1 MENIKNNVVKEKIL
15 PFFNKNYGFFV
26 IPVFI
31 FLVFGIAEAC
41 FGIWPFGYTCMSSYD
56 HLAQVCP
63 LLEHYFAFFDG
74 TDGLF
79 HTFFVGGGM
88 DLFGSLAYCTISPF
102 TFVFLLGG
110 KGNVINMISIVLPLK
125 VSCAAVAALLFLKR
139 YFKDIPYY
147 LSVVMAILYA
157 FGGYLYVANT
167 YVNWVDLMIY
177 MPVLVSGF
185 IRFIRTDRLTMFV
198 IGLILN
204 IYTCFS
210 ISCFSFFSLFPILV
224 LYVVICVNKE
234 EKTHKLARLCFGF
247 VLGIAISLPLLIPA
261 FYAFKV
267 SSRNTGLFS
276 EIFKTY
282 TKNQIED
289 GKLVQHLYE
298 KLTYFLCNST
308 FVFLGAVY
316 FVRSEKGDKFAF
328 FSIFAFLI
336 LIIPCLVEES
346 MSLLNMGSTYSYTYR
361 FGFLMDMFGLY
372 ISAKSVS
379 SILALDG
386 ETSRAAEKTTDG
398 AAENASEVGR
408 SVGALDKKSKK
419 PFSEFSAGKKTFIAL
434 LVVSVLVT
442 LGGIFTFSFF
452 RFILNG
458 DYKNN
463 KLVEKMVEWFS
474 LSSDNMPFDGFFACF
489 AHSCGGLEAIV
500 VLFLAATVIF
510 IVATLFV
517 KFKLVKFKEVASL
530 LCVLSLSQC
539 VFYGFATVKGNRQGG
554 SKENYDQYSSM
565 IEQIKENYGD
575 EYSRLKSHDYYI
587 SGDSPLTLR
596 NYTYSIFS
604 SVTDAENFRVKRAF
618 GYSGGTNSIRS
629 NGGSTFADAF
639 MSYRFEV
646 YDFYCRENKSN
657 HTACMPSAERNS
669 YLKRTDIYAW
679 SKPVLDVRKKENGSG
694 KNVSLYSVQPDY
706 NGVFK
711 DVIPYRDIVFSVR
724 REDGKLTFSV
734 NGMEVYTTGELSA
747 EPDTVKVV
755 MNRVTNAEAS
765 EFTLDG
771 LAQASLTASSGCK
784 KNGDKYTF
792 SYSDSNMTGYLT
804 YKNADDFKTSEV
816 KIGYEG
822 VRDSN
827 AFIGLRVTLKNGEQ
841 YWIQANTPRYT
852 VYENTLSLPSCMVVD
867 GENIVYDEDD
877 SRSKKEIAVYEFLS
891 GTSFGGSSVS
901 KSNINALKKKLDGR
915 EVRYELK
922 RNEIVLP
929 TITAEKGQS
938 LFINYV
944 NIKGYEV
951 KVNGVK
957 REMKTNPTGLMV
969 IPLDEGEN
977 TVTIKYRSPYYKYM
991 LAGFAIGAI
1000 IVALYLLL
1008 TRKFSGFVAKC
1019 EKVVA
1024 IAAVVLA
1031 AALILFFFVFPT
1043 GLFLKKFFF
1052 DYLKLIF

>member
-1 MENIKNNVVKEKIL
+1 MEKSVFKEKIL
-15 PFFNKNYGFFV
+15 PFLNKNYGFFA
-26 IPVFI
+26 IPVFV

-56 HLAQVCP
+56 HLAQVSP
-63 LLEHYFAFFDG
+63 LLEHYFAVFDG

-125 VSCAAVAALLFLKR
+125 VSCAAVVALLFLKR

-147 LSVVMAILYA
+147 ISVVMAVLYA

-185 IRFIRTDRLTMFV
+185 IRFIKTDRLTMFV
-198 IGLILN
+198 VGLVLN

-224 LYVVICVNKE
+224 LYVIICVNKE
-234 EKTHKLARLCFGF
+234 ERAHKLTRLCLGF

-267 SSRNTGLFS
+267 SSRNTGIFS

-282 TKNQIED
+282 TKEDIEK

-298 KLTYFLCNST
+298 KLTYFLCNSA

-336 LIIPCLVEES
+336 LIVPCLVEES

-379 SILALDG
+379 SILRLDDASCKDSKKATG
-386 ETSRAAEKTTDG
+386 DVT
-398 AAENASEVGR
+398 ENERQVVVSEV
-408 SVGALDKKSKK
+408 KSKN
-419 PFSEFSAGKKTFIAL
+419 PFSDFSAGKKTFIAL
-434 LVVSVLVT
+434 LTVSILVT
-442 LGGIFTFSFF
+442 LGGIFTFLFF
-452 RFILNG
+452 RFILDG
-458 DYKNN
+458 DYKND
-463 KLVEKMVEWFS
+463 KLVEKIAEWFS
-474 LSSDNMPFDGFFACF
+474 LSSDNMPFDGFFASF
-489 AHSCGGLEAIV
+489 AHSCGGLEAVI
-500 VLFLAATVIF
+500 VLFLAATIIF
-510 IVATLFV
+510 VVATLFV
-517 KFKLVKFKEVASL
+517 KFKFVKFKEVASL

-587 SGDSPLTLR
+587 SGDSPITLR

-604 SVTDAENFRVKRAF
+604 SVTDAENFRIKEDF

-629 NGGSTFADAF
+629 NGGRTFADAF

-646 YDFYCRENKSN
+646 YDFYCRESKSN
-657 HTACMPSAERNS
+657 HSACMPFAENKS
-669 YLKRTDIYAW
+669 SLKRTDIYAW
-679 SKPVLDVRKKENGSG
+679 SKPVLDVRKKEAGNNG
-694 KNVSLYSVQPDY
+694 KNTSLYSVKPDY
-706 NGVFK
+706 KGVFK
-711 DVIPYRDIVFSVR
+711 EVIPYRDIVFSVR
-724 REDGKLTFSV
+724 REDGGLTFSV
-734 NGMEVYTTGELSA
+734 NGTEVYKTRKLSS
-747 EPDTVKVV
+747 EPDNVKVV
-755 MNRVTNAEAS
+755 LNRVTDATAS

-771 LAQASLTASSGCK
+771 LTQASLTTSKGCK
-784 KNGDKYTF
+784 KKGDSYTF
-792 SYSDSNMTGYLT
+792 SYGSDNMTGYLT
-804 YKNADDFKTSEV
+804 YSNAADFKTSEV
-816 KIGYEG
+816 KISYEG

-827 AFIGLRVTLKNGEQ
+827 AFIGLRVYLKNGEQ

-852 VYENTLSLPSCMVVD
+852 VYENTLALPSCAVVD
-867 GENIVYDEDD
+867 GDNIVYDEDD
-877 SRSKKEIAVYEFLS
+877 NKYKKEIAVYEFLS
-891 GTSFGGSSVS
+891 GKEFKSSSVS
-901 KSNINALKKKLDGR
+901 ESNIKSLKKKLEDR
-915 EVRYELK
+915 EVRYELR

-938 LFINYV
+938 LFINYF

-957 REMKTNPTGLMV
+957 REMKTNPTGLMI

-977 TVTIKYRSPYYKYM
+977 TVTIKYRSPYYKYI
-991 LAGFAIGAI
+991 LAGLVVGAV

-1052 DYLKLIF
+1052 DYVKIIF